1 MLLAPP
7 RGPLLLDAPPS
18 ARRLRRGRPTFLCA
32 LHSLVHSCR
41 ISTRTRLRSL
51 PPSLAFSLSC
61 THASHA
67 LPLTQACP
75 SPETPQVHTDRRQR
89 SRWAS
94 NAESWCRGGHRQ
106 FACMS
111 QVTTWAWLLLQV
123 EHDEAGAQRAGTRRA
138 TRLSV
143 LRASRDTAKGR
154 HRGVEEGHRHFACK
168 QVTGH
173 DVGVAA
179 TFACISDVAT
189 WGRGTAMK
197 GRERRKPLS
206 VSSDDRH
213 PASRSVLACNILSG
227 LPHYFRIGRA
237 ALPVL

>member
-32 LHSLVHSCR
+32 LHSLVHSCE

-51 PPSLAFSLSC
+51 PPSLAFPLSC

-123 EHDEAGAQRAGTRRA
+123 ELMTTRARSGQARDGRRDSACSGHHATRR
-138 TRLSV
+138 RGDIV
-143 LRASRDTAKGR
+143 VSR
-154 HRGVEEGHRHFACK
+154 RGIDILHAYVR
-168 QVTGH
+168 GH
-173 DVGVAA
+173 DVG
-179 TFACISDVAT
+179 
-189 WGRGTAMK
+189 RG
-197 GRERRKPLS
+197 LLLL
-206 VSSDDRH
+206 H
-213 PASRSVLACNILSG
+213 ASQI
-227 LPHYFRIGRA
+227 
-237 ALPVL
+237 

>member
-7 RGPLLLDAPPS
+7 RGPLLLDASPS

-123 EHDEAGAQRAGTRRA
+123 ELMTTRARSGQARNGRRDSACSGHHATRR
-138 TRLSV
+138 RGDIVVSRRGIDV
-143 LRASRDTAKGR
+143 LHAMSEVTTWAWLLLLHAS
-154 HRGVEEGHRHFACK
+154 
-168 QVTGH
+168 Q
-173 DVGVAA
+173 
-179 TFACISDVAT
+179 I
-189 WGRGTAMK
+189 
-197 GRERRKPLS
+197 
-206 VSSDDRH
+206 
-213 PASRSVLACNILSG
+213 
-227 LPHYFRIGRA
+227 
-237 ALPVL
+237 

>member
-1 MLLAPP
+1 MLQPFYSCSSLVLESPSF
-7 RGPLLLDAPPS
+7 LDATPS
-18 ARRLRRGRPTFLCA
+18 ARRLRGGRPTFLCA
-32 LHSLVHSCR
+32 LHSLVRSFK
-41 ISTRTRLRSL
+41 ISTRNRLRSL

-123 EHDEAGAQRAGTRRA
+123 ELMTRRA
-138 TRLSV
+138 RSGQARDGRRDSACSGHHATRRRGDIV
-143 LRASRDTAKGR
+143 VSR
-154 HRGVEEGHRHFACK
+154 RGIDILH
-168 QVTGH
+168 
-173 DVGVAA
+173 
-179 TFACISDVAT
+179 
-189 WGRGTAMK
+189 
-197 GRERRKPLS
+197 
-206 VSSDDRH
+206 
-213 PASRSVLACNILSG
+213 ASRSQVTTWAWLLLLHASQM
-227 LPHYFRIGRA
+227 
-237 ALPVL
+237 